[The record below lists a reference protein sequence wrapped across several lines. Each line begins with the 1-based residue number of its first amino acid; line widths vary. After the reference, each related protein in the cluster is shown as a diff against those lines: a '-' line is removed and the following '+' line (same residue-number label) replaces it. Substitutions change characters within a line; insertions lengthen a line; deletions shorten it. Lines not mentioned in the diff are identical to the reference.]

1 RQMAAQAPA
10 DDDSAM
16 VRNARDMITSHTEW
30 LRANEE
36 REQLR
41 ALMHAQFREFDVL
54 LLPVNQLPAIPHMH
68 EPPMPLRTLAV
79 NGKTIPYLDLLSWI
93 CTATMCKLPA
103 TVAPVG
109 LAGDGLPVGIQVVAS
124 HLEDR
129 TALDFARR
137 LAERTGGFTPPPG
150 F

>member
-1 RQMAAQAPA
+1 
-10 DDDSAM
+10 
-16 VRNARDMITSHTEW
+16 
-30 LRANEE
+30 
-36 REQLR
+36 
-41 ALMHAQFREFDVL
+41 VL
-54 LLPVNQLPAIPHMH
+54 LLPVNQLPAIQHMH
-68 EPPMPLRTLAV
+68 EPPMPLRTLVV
-79 NGKTIPYLDLLSWI
+79 NGKTIPYIDLLSWI

-109 LAGDGLPVGIQVVAS
+109 RSPEGLPVGIQIVAS